1 MRIAYI
7 IIVLVIIT
15 VLIPYRCE
23 IYSHKS
29 FRWINISNSIFAYQ
43 RIWYK
48 NDLILKT
55 DNPKVRVDISLREN
69 GIIDAEIAVDNGY
82 PGSFWYKYYSIAD
95 QKWMNNL
102 YGEYIQN
109 VGCTQFLDINYLNES
124 EQDRLIFE
132 AMLNKFDSIYT
143 KSKES
148 QIIKHS
154 VLEL

>member
-7 IIVLVIIT
+7 IITLVIIT

-43 RIWYK
+43 RMWYQ

-55 DNPKVRVDISLREN
+55 DNPKVKVDISLREN

-82 PGSFWYKYYSIAD
+82 PGSFWYKYYSITD
-95 QKWMNNL
+95 KKWMNNL

-109 VGCTQFLDINYLNES
+109 VARTQFLDINYLNES

-154 VLEL
+154 VLKL